1 VSLPDINRIITLLY
15 HPKMQDKP
23 RSYPDLLTVAA
34 TGVIVYVLA
43 LTLHE
48 VVGHL
53 LPIVALG
60 GRPAL
65 VATTDLRG
73 DWGQLTATQLRWVA
87 AGGSLVN
94 LLTAILCS
102 VRLRR
107 REGLDGKRRYF
118 LWLLMSVSAYMP
130 GSYLVA
136 SPILGVGDWA
146 VFVSGLEPAWQWQ
159 ALLVGLGLVI
169 CLIATRVSLAEM
181 EPFLSATQPDRRD
194 RANVLAR
201 LPYIAGGVVACAAA
215 VPSPLGF
222 NGAIF
227 VAASATFG
235 ATWWMFC
242 IPWFLRARVSSD
254 RSLPPVA
261 ITRSR
266 SWMVAAI
273 FAAAGYI
280 GILGPGIRLSP

>member
-1 VSLPDINRIITLLY
+1 
-15 HPKMQDKP
+15 MQDKP

-34 TGVIVYVLA
+34 SGVIVYVLA

-94 LLTAILCS
+94 LLTAILCG

-118 LWLLMSVSAYMP
+118 LWLLMTVSAYMP
-130 GSYLVA
+130 GSYLIA

-159 ALLVGLGLVI
+159 ALLVGSGLAI
-169 CLIATRVSLAEM
+169 CLIATRVSLAEL
-181 EPFLSATQPDRRD
+181 EPFLSATQPERRD
-194 RANVLAR
+194 RANVLTR
-201 LPYIAGGVVACAAA
+201 LPYVAGGVVACAAA

-222 NGAIF
+222 MPALAI
-227 VAASATFG
+227 AGSATFG
-235 ATWWMFC
+235 ATWWIFC
-242 IPWFLRARVSSD
+242 MPWFVRQPLSSA

-261 ITRSR
+261 IIRSR
-266 SWMVAAI
+266 SWLVAGI
-273 FAAAGYI
+273 FAAIGYI